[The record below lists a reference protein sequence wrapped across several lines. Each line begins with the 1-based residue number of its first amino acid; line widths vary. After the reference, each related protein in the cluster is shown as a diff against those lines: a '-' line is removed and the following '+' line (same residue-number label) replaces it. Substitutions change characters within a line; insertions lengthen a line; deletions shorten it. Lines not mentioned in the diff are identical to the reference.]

1 MIRDHFRILLWEE
14 IYKDGNKQIRV
25 VQYTHHTA
33 NRKRKESG
41 DNEHH

>member
-25 VQYTHHTA
+25 VQYTQQTGKGK
-33 NRKRKESG
+33 NQG
-41 DNEHH
+41 T